1 MPKRTQ
7 NTSTVVVGQPTV
19 SESVWLLLIQII
31 VGYAWL
37 GIGVDRFLTES
48 EFGDW
53 LAMGQ
58 LFIGSAMVVC
68 AVILVLPKLRVYRE
82 VSLAITFL
90 AFLIGMF
97 LTGATY
103 LELNQLNAQVA
114 VVTTVLFWIQA
125 IELSHIVWQLGV
137 EHKVE

>member
-1 MPKRTQ
+1 MPRSQKI
-7 NTSTVVVGQPTV
+7 STTMIGQPAV
-19 SESVWLLLIQII
+19 AESVWLLLIQII
-31 VGYAWL
+31 IGYAWL
-37 GIGVDRFLTES
+37 GIGVDRFLAGS

-68 AVILVLPKLRVYRE
+68 AVILVLPRLKVYRE

-114 VVTTVLFWIQA
+114 VVTTVLFWVQA
-125 IELSHIVWQLGV
+125 IMLSHIVWQLGAEHQV
-137 EHKVE
+137 E